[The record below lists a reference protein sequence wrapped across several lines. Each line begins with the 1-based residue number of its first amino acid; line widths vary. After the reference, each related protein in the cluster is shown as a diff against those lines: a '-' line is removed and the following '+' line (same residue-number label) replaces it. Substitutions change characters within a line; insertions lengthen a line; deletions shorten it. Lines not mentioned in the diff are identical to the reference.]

1 MDYIKIRFGNAIED
15 LECRFEQTLEEM
27 FCAINP
33 VFKLSDRTWN
43 PSMDMYETP
52 EEIMIVAE
60 IAGVEKEELEVEI
73 NAKAV
78 RISGNRKE
86 IPRARS
92 ANYRLAEIRYGGFER
107 ILFLPSLVDPE
118 VVSASYVN
126 GLLQIRLAKI
136 RTDKTHKI
144 QIED

>member
-1 MDYIKIRFGNAIED
+1 MDYIKIRFGNAMENS
-15 LECRFEQTLEEM
+15 ECRFEQTLEEM

-33 VFKLSDRTWN
+33 VFKLSDRTWS

-52 EEIMIVAE
+52 EEIIIVAE
-60 IAGVEKEELEVEI
+60 VAGVEKEELEVEI

-78 RISGNRKE
+78 RVSGSRKE
-86 IPRARS
+86 IPRMRN

-118 VVSASYVN
+118 VVSASYMN
-126 GLLQIRLAKI
+126 GLLQIRIAKI
-136 RTDKTHKI
+136 LTDKTHKI
-144 QIED
+144 LIED